1 MKEIKKIFALIGK
14 PDITEDMKGLV
25 ANDII
30 DSMDILAIISEI
42 QRMHKKPLLAKFIT
56 AENFDSFQSI
66 KKMINEAYK

>member
-1 MKEIKKIFALIGK
+1 MKE
-14 PDITEDMKGLV
+14 LV

-42 QRMHKKPLLAKFIT
+42 QRMHKKSLLAKFIT